1 MTEFVDAI
9 MNYFSGNE
17 IYIIVLDVLI
27 MLGLAGFLLTII
39 SKSTRARRKSMF
51 VLGIA
56 LIYVLIKFLSLPVA
70 SFIFDGIMSYW
81 VLLVVLIFINE
92 FRGFFENIE
101 IRFSSGQ
108 REATEG
114 QFMRTIMSSVETLSN
129 NRTGAIITIERN
141 QSLNDY
147 VEKAIILNA
156 DITEELIESIFN
168 TQAPTHDGAVIIQ
181 DGKIACCGAYFPS
194 TSSDKIAKTIGSR
207 HRAAL
212 GISEIFDCLTIVVSE
227 ETGRISVT
235 FDGYIE
241 RNLNK
246 EGLQS
251 FLTKYLD

>member
-9 MNYFSGNE
+9 MGYFSGNE
-17 IYIIVLDVLI
+17 VYIIVLDVLI

>member
-9 MNYFSGNE
+9 MSYFSGNE

-101 IRFSSGQ
+101 IKFNSGQ

-114 QFMRTIMSSVETLSN
+114 KFKRTIMSSVETLSN